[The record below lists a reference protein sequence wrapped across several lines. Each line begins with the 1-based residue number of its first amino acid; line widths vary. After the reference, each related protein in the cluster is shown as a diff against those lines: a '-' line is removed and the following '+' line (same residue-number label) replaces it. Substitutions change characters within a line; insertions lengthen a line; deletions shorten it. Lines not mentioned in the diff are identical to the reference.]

1 VITTVFHS
9 MFLYGRTQI
18 KSNYIDTKMPIF
30 KENISLKKEN
40 AKRAAELV
48 VANKELAFQTK
59 EKAKRAAELVVAI
72 NKWKTDCAACFN
84 KMNEE
89 RSSLNAEI
97 IDLAANNKELHNFSL
112 CDPLTQLANRR
123 LLSSMI
129 EHIQATNRRSKQQ
142 SALLFVDLDHFKL
155 VNDRLGHAYG
165 DLLLQ
170 QVAER
175 LQACTREGDIVARIG
190 GDEFVVLLEALGE
203 DLAEATI
210 ATKKIAK
217 KLFALLDKP
226 YQLDE
231 HIWKSAASVGVA
243 LFSGKKLTPDE
254 LLKQADVAMYH
265 AKLTEGNALQFF
277 KELRPKN
284 KKLPLKR
291 T

>member
-1 VITTVFHS
+1 MSV
-9 MFLYGRTQI
+9 L
-18 KSNYIDTKMPIF
+18 
-30 KENISLKKEN
+30 KENISLKKEK

-48 VANKELAFQTK
+48 IANKELAFQTK
-59 EKAKRAAELVVAI
+59 EKAKRAAELVIA
-72 NKWKTDCAACFN
+72 NKEK
-84 KMNEE
+84 
-89 RSSLNAEI
+89 SSRKNEI
-97 IDLAANNKELHNFSL
+97 IDLVTSNKELRDSSL
-112 CDPLTQLANRR
+112 HDPLTHLANRR
-123 LLSSMI
+123 LLSDRI

-175 LQACTREGDIVARIG
+175 LEVCTREGDTVARTG

-243 LFSGKKLTPDE
+243 LFSGNKLTPDE

-265 AKLTEGNALQFF
+265 AKLTEGNAMQFF
-277 KELRPKN
+277 ERASSKN
-284 KKLPLKR
+284 KKLP
-291 T
+291 